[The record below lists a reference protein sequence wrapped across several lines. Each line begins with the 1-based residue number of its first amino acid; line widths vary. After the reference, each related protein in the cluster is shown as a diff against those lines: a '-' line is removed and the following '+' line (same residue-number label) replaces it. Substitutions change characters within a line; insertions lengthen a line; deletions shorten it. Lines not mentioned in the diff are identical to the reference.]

1 MDTMDFSPDSDLG
14 ELDEEIQGHGQVK
27 IFLVLWV
34 KAVYPLKLHLTF
46 FAYKYQVFEHLLL
59 W

>member
-1 MDTMDFSPDSDLG
+1 MDFLPDSDLG
-14 ELDEEIQGHGQVK
+14 ELAEEIQGHGQAK
-27 IFLVLWV
+27 TFLVVWV